1 MDNYATGGIGA
12 SIVII
17 LGILYRIFN
26 TVNHRRMRSEC
37 CGKYFSA
44 SVDIEETT
52 PKSSSSDEKKVQP
65 KVDVC

>member
-12 SIVII
+12 SIVIV

-26 TVNHRRMRSEC
+26 TVNHHRVRSEC

-44 SVDIEETT
+44 SVDIDPTT
-52 PKSSSSDEKKVQP
+52 PIDSKKTSG
-65 KVDVC
+65 DVKP